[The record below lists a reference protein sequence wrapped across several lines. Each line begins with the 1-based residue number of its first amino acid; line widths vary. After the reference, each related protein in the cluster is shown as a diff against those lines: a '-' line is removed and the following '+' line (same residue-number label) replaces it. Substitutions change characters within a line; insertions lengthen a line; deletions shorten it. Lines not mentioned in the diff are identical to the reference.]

1 MKAKIGFLQREENQ
15 SINTRLVEIKFA
27 ITVLEIKT
35 FFSLSLVPVQA
46 FLSSWAYSTKDTD
59 H

>member
-35 FFSLSLVPVQA
+35 FFL
-46 FLSSWAYSTKDTD
+46 Y